1 MCYNITGTVLDLAS
15 AKYGKQAAKN
25 EIANEKLTKKYP
37 LKNRNNSRVEIETS
51 SFIFSCAR
59 RRLHNM
65 KLFGVH
71 SPLEQAL
78 PTGRW
83 HIHVVPLLLLVL
95 QIKSNIHN
103 LLKFFEYDREL
114 SYLLV

>member
-1 MCYNITGTVLDLAS
+1 LA
-15 AKYGKQAAKN
+15 KHGKQAAKN

-37 LKNRNNSRVEIETS
+37 LKNRNSSRVEIETS
-51 SFIFSCAR
+51 SFIFSCASPR
-59 RRLHNM
+59 HLHNM

-83 HIHVVPLLLLVL
+83 HIHVVPFLGTFMFAI
-95 QIKSNIHN
+95 IKIKHIQ
-103 LLKFFEYDREL
+103 
-114 SYLLV
+114 SY